1 MVICRFLCVL
11 VFIYAFFIAGKCSK
25 VNTLV
30 GSKGGITSV
39 EFNDQV
45 NIKYIK
51 FAFIMH
57 IYAFYN
63 NMFVCTVLSAYVL

>member
-1 MVICRFLCVL
+1 MY
-11 VFIYAFFIAGKCSK
+11 VFIFAGKCSK

-45 NIKYIK
+45 SIKYIH
-51 FAFIMH
+51 FAF
-57 IYAFYN
+57 YR
-63 NMFVCTVLSAYVL
+63 V